1 MHLIKLSA
9 TESTNSFLRN
19 LLREKEPNDLTVVIT
34 RHQTRGR
41 GQMGTT
47 WMSEADKNLTFSVYK
62 KMSCLAVHQQFYISM
77 GVSLAIHRAL
87 SKFTIPDL
95 KIKWPNDILS
105 GNSKICGILIENIIK
120 QGQLTAAIVG
130 IGLNVNQL
138 EFEGLQSVSSI
149 KRITGVHYHLEEIMN
164 EIIAQL
170 RVVVRAIEQGK
181 LADIKEK
188 YEELLFRKDK
198 PSTFKDL
205 EGNLFMGFIR
215 YVNESGKLVI
225 DVENDHKQEFELK
238 EIKLLY

>member
-19 LLREKEPNDLTVVIT
+19 LLREKNPEDLTVVTT

-47 WMSEADKNLTFSVYK
+47 WQSEPDKNLTFSVYK
-62 KMSCLAVHQQFYISM
+62 QMECLQVHQQFYISM
-77 GVSLAIHRAL
+77 AVSLAIHRAL
-87 SKFTIPDL
+87 TRLQVPNL
-95 KIKWPNDILS
+95 AIKWPNDILS
-105 GNSKICGILIENIIK
+105 GNSKICGILIENII
-120 QGQLTAAIVG
+120 QQSNLVAAIVG

-138 EFEGLQSVSSI
+138 EFDGLQSVSSI
-149 KRITGVHYHLEEIMN
+149 KRITGKHFHLEEIMN

-170 RVVVRAIEQGK
+170 KVVVRVIEQGK
-181 LADIKEK
+181 LDEIKK
-188 YEELLFRKDK
+188 HYEANLFRKDK

-205 EGNLFMGFIR
+205 DGRLFMGFIR

-225 DVENDHKQEFELK
+225 DVENEVKQEFELK
-238 EIKLLY
+238 EVKLLY